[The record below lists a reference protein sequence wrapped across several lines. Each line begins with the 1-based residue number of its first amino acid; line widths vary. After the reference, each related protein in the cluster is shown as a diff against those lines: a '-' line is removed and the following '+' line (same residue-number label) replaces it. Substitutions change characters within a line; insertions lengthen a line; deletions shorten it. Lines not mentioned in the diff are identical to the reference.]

1 MTLRYADH
9 DGRFCLAG
17 VRKPAAAV
25 LRFVL
30 RISDSHAGG
39 GFRSSLVERKWS
51 ATAGAFLSSR

>member
-1 MTLRYADH
+1 MTLRYAGH

-17 VRKPAAAV
+17 LREPAAAV

-39 GFRSSLVERKWS
+39 DFRNSLAERKWS
-51 ATAGAFLSSR
+51 ATAGAVLSSR